1 MSQED
6 ATSNGGTN
14 GVGAGRLRR
23 PALDRSEPRR
33 GWGNLYA
40 PGKADS
46 APPAASTEARDADT
60 TPANPPPASSGPAD
74 AAARVVRDG
83 YRIVEENLR
92 RGRQVAAEL
101 RGVQREVA
109 NFAGRIDSQAVVS
122 NFAQTLIDPALTEQ
136 LLGAARSL
144 LGVLSAAV
152 PVPATKPAAASATT
166 APAGQAAPASEPRV
180 PLHPQERPDYVATAP
195 RVLKLRATG
204 PGEWL
209 ADLEIDGKVRRV
221 QVRAVDGEL

>member
-6 ATSNGGTN
+6 ATSNGSTN
-14 GVGAGRLRR
+14 GAGGPRLRR

-33 GWGNLYA
+33 GWSNLYA
-40 PGKADS
+40 PGKAD
-46 APPAASTEARDADT
+46 AASPGTPTDTRDADT
-60 TPANPPPASSGPAD
+60 APANATPSAGSLASD

-101 RGVQREVA
+101 AGVQREVA
-109 NFAGRIDSQAVVS
+109 SFAGRLDTQGVVS
-122 NFAQTLIDPALTEQ
+122 NLAQTLIDPALTEQ
-136 LLGAARSL
+136 LLGVARSF
-144 LGVLSAAV
+144 LGVLGAAV
-152 PVPATKPAAASATT
+152 SVP
-166 APAGQAAPASEPRV
+166 QAAPATAAGVRSEASPAAARV
-180 PLHPQERPDYVATAP
+180 PLHPQERQDYVATAP
-195 RVLKLRATG
+195 RVVKLRAVG

-209 ADLEIDGKVRRV
+209 ADLEIEGKVRRV

>member
-6 ATSNGGTN
+6 ATSNCGTN
-14 GVGAGRLRR
+14 GSGSPRLRR
-23 PALDRSEPRR
+23 PVLDRSEPRR
-33 GWGNLYA
+33 GWVNLYA
-40 PGKADS
+40 PGKAD
-46 APPAASTEARDADT
+46 AAGPAAPTDARDADT
-60 TPANPPPASSGPAD
+60 APANAPPATSTGSLASD

-109 NFAGRIDSQAVVS
+109 SFAGRLDTQGVVS
-122 NFAQTLIDPALTEQ
+122 NLAQTLIDPALTEQ
-136 LLGAARSL
+136 LLGLARSF

-152 PVPATKPAAASATT
+152 PAPAAAPAPAPVASSATPPG
-166 APAGQAAPASEPRV
+166 AEARV
-180 PLHPQERPDYVATAP
+180 ALHPQQRPDYVATAP
-195 RVLKLRATG
+195 RVVKLRAIG